1 METTETTIFGDIHI
15 SQRVISLLAAGAAR
29 RIPNVADLEATL
41 TETAARKMG
50 RTQHSYGVETAIS
63 GQDIEI
69 TVRIVV
75 VYGCR
80 IPDVALAVQKAVKE
94 TVEQMTGCQVT
105 AVHIAVQAV
114 VFSSVGIG
122 GAEHGPEQ

>member
-75 VYGCR
+75 VLSL
-80 IPDVALAVQKAVKE
+80 I
-94 TVEQMTGCQVT
+94 
-105 AVHIAVQAV
+105 HI
-114 VFSSVGIG
+114 
-122 GAEHGPEQ
+122 